1 MTGIYFKIIKFLS
14 KQEYELKARYI
25 PSLIFTSAIMT
36 MIYFKYLVNL
46 DLGIVD
52 YLKIPLIILT
62 SLFITLL
69 PKFCATTISGY
80 LQTLY
85 WDKFGNPTIKYLKKS
100 KNSEYQNLLTLF
112 ENDDKLMSNM
122 LKTTREC
129 KLLFSKNIFY
139 GFMRNFSFLV
149 LVLFFINLIYFNY
162 FIFENC
168 LVFFLSFICLYI
180 SSQRYAEQIIKSYI
194 EIK

>member
-25 PSLIFTSAIMT
+25 PSLIFTGTIMT

-46 DLGIVD
+46 DLGFMD
-52 YLKIPLIILT
+52 FLKIPLIILI
-62 SLFITLL
+62 SLFITLV
-69 PKFCATTISGY
+69 PKFCSTTISGY
-80 LQTLY
+80 LQTIY
-85 WDKFGNPTIKYLKKS
+85 WDKFGNPTIKYIKKS
-100 KNSEYQNLLTLF
+100 KNSEYKKLLTLF
-112 ENDDKLMSNM
+112 ESDDKLLSNM
-122 LKTTREC
+122 LKITREC

-139 GFMRNFSFLV
+139 GFMRNFTFLI
-149 LVLFFINLIYFNY
+149 LSLLFVNLIYFNY

-168 LVFFLSFICLYI
+168 LVFFLSFVCLYI
-180 SSQRYAEQIIKSYI
+180 SSQRYSEQIIKSYI